1 MDHTLVTVG
10 ELAAS
15 DVRLAAVLERFGIDI
30 CRAKDR
36 TLADACRA
44 GTADPER
51 VVAAIEAL
59 TVANA
64 EHDDVSRWP
73 IPRLIDFIV
82 SVHHA
87 YVRSSMP
94 ALTRHLTKLMVV
106 HGDRH
111 PELARISAEFDQVVV
126 DLTRH
131 MLKEEQV
138 LFPYIPRARRVQR
151 RRTNAEPVRHGRQSD
166 QNDGAGASG
175 RCRCTATDP
184 PSDAGL
190 CRPRR
195 WVRHLRCRDGG
206 TPRVRAGSEPAR
218 RSREQRAVSCGAA
231 ARTEPVL
238 GGGERSPMTRRFLPV
253 VLAVA
258 AISVV
263 RPAIAAPTPL
273 MPPDWDAALRLA
285 DARDINPDPEIVEV
299 NLTARLADVEVAPGN
314 TVHAWTYNG
323 SIPGP
328 LIRAHVGDRLIVHFT
343 NQLAAAD
350 DRALARRARADRD
363 GRRAGRLAARGEARR
378 HRSPTTSSFAT
389 PGCTGITRT

>member
-138 LFPYIPRARRVQR
+138 LFPY
-151 RRTNAEPVRHGRQSD
+151 VRELAGSNGGGPTQSPFGTVANPIRMMEREHQD
-166 QNDGAGASG
+166 VAGAL
-175 RCRCTATDP
+175 R
-184 PSDAGL
+184 L
-190 CRPRR
+190 I
-195 WVRHLRCRDGG
+195 RHLTRDY
-206 TPRVRAGSEPAR
+206 
-218 RSREQRAVSCGAA
+218 AA
-231 ARTEPVL
+231 PDDGCVTY
-238 GGGERSPMTRRFLPV
+238 
-253 VLAVA
+253 AVA
-258 AISVV
+258 MAELREFERDLNRHVDLENNV
-263 RPAIAAPTPL
+263 LFP
-273 MPPDWDAALRLA
+273 AALRLEQNLSSA
-285 DARDINPDPEIVEV
+285 VE
-299 NLTARLADVEVAPGN
+299 
-314 TVHAWTYNG
+314 
-323 SIPGP
+323 S
-328 LIRAHVGDRLIVHFT
+328 DR
-343 NQLAAAD
+343 
-350 DRALARRARADRD
+350 R
-363 GRRAGRLAARGEARR
+363 
-378 HRSPTTSSFAT
+378 
-389 PGCTGITRT
+389 